1 MATNDS
7 TALEQ
12 GVTLP
17 NYSDFAT
24 NFAYDLYR
32 VKAMV
37 AGAKTMVYKCEGE
50 FTKHPGLLDSA
61 YLLDDVVERIT
72 ALASKISNSEFDY
85 QEKDQT
91 K

>member
-1 MATNDS
+1 MATNNS
-7 TALEQ
+7 TALNQ
-12 GVTLP
+12 DITP
-17 NYSDFAT
+17 SKYSDFAC
-24 NFAYDLYR
+24 NFAYELYR

-37 AGAKTMVYKCEGE
+37 AGAKTMVYECEKE
-50 FTKHPGLLDSA
+50 FTEHPELMDSA

-72 ALASKISNSEFDY
+72 ELASKISNSEFDY